1 MPAMTLAR
9 HTKARVYS
17 LWATP
22 WGPIGAAA
30 TAKGLCTVVL
40 PHYQLDDLEALLA
53 WNHPKAVRDDAAF
66 SRLAE
71 LSRGYFGASQADFRE
86 IDVDLPGE
94 RTFSGKV
101 LRACREI
108 RFGQTMSYSGLA
120 REIGRED
127 AARAVATAL
136 SKNPTPLVI
145 PCHRVTYANGKP
157 GGFSAD
163 GGPALKQRMLDLEQR
178 ASG

>member
-1 MPAMTLAR
+1 
-9 HTKARVYS
+9 
-17 LWATP
+17 
-22 WGPIGAAA
+22 
-30 TAKGLCTVVL
+30 VVL

-66 SRLAE
+66 SKFAG
-71 LSRGYFGASQADFRE
+71 LSKQYFEASPADFGG

-94 RTFSGKV
+94 GTFSGKV
-101 LRACREI
+101 LRACRDI
-108 RFGQTMSYSGLA
+108 PFGQTMSYSGLA
-120 REIGRED
+120 KQIGRED

-145 PCHRVTYANGKP
+145 PCHRVTYASGKA

-163 GGPALKQRMLDLEQR
+163 GGPVLKQRMLDLEQR